1 VTLEEHKEFSE
12 TIYQKAKEMAY
23 LNREAG
29 DGLRWMVE
37 EITGMGEKLDHI
49 VGMSVEMEG
58 TGQESAEVVHHS
70 LDEILATVA
79 KIHAI
84 HESVQETVGLMNG
97 LMDLSGQI
105 NKIVDTVGEISRQS
119 NLLAL
124 NATIEAARAGQAG
137 VGFSVVAE
145 EMRKLSDVSHASVQN
160 IGKLI
165 ISVQSAITNV
175 NVKMEADAATV
186 AGTAERFQQVERD
199 LNRIQDGFDLLV
211 EKSRTVSRGV
221 AEGKQSTVGIQDQAV
236 SIQGK
241 SQEALDKV
249 EDVYRELKRQHNSV
263 EVLNDLGNRLNQAAD
278 LLTSMVVQEADT
290 EGLQEELSSKAQ
302 FMLTELKKR
311 LLPLQSEQPLETKTC
326 EEYLAKLLQEMP
338 SLEAVWVNDEKG
350 RFLHSIPPAGIAN
363 AKVRDWFKESSQ
375 GKEYITAPYIS
386 AITGTPCITLSLPV
400 MDRKGAVRGVL
411 GVDFQC

>member
-1 VTLEEHKEFSE
+1 
-12 TIYQKAKEMAY
+12 
-23 LNREAG
+23 
-29 DGLRWMVE
+29 
-37 EITGMGEKLDHI
+37 MGEKLDHI
-49 VGMSVEMEG
+49 VGMSVEMER
-58 TGQESAEVVHHS
+58 TGQESAGVVHHS
-70 LDEILATVA
+70 LDEILSTVA

-84 HESVQETVGLMNG
+84 HESAQETVGLMNG

-165 ISVQSAITNV
+165 INVQSAITNV
-175 NVKMEADAATV
+175 NEKMEADAATV
-186 AGTAERFQQVERD
+186 AGTAERFQEVKQD
-199 LNRIQDGFDLLV
+199 LSRIQDGFDLLV
-211 EKSRTVSRGV
+211 EKSRAVSRGV
-221 AEGKQSTVGIQDQAV
+221 AEGKQSTVGIQDRAV

-278 LLTSMVVQEADT
+278 LLSSMVVQEADT
-290 EGLQEELSSKAQ
+290 EGLREELSSKAQ
-302 FMLTELKKR
+302 VMLED
-311 LLPLQSEQPLETKTC
+311 LQRQMDSLQTAEPFDATFAEK
-326 EEYLAKLLQEMP
+326 YLVRLLQERP
-338 SLEAVWVNDEKG
+338 SLEAAWLNDEKG

-363 AKVRDWFKESSQ
+363 AKARDWFKESSQ
-375 GKEYITAPYIS
+375 GKNYVTTPYIS
-386 AITGTPCITLSLPV
+386 AITGKPCITLSLPV
-400 MDRKGAVRGVL
+400 TDGRGKVKGVL